1 MHHTPPNALTSLNAL
16 KPPNEIERAR
26 IAVADQLRRG
36 THGLV
41 GKDHQADE
49 LRELAGRLE
58 REFDTFASKPNRV
71 KDPGKWQSPTIIEPP
86 EDGRAFPTEPDR
98 PVSGS
103 ANPWSVP
110 LHVIRE
116 ADRAVTTVTL
126 GAAFEGAPGRSH
138 GGVVSAIFDDLCG
151 FCLVLE
157 RKLAYTAYITVS
169 YKAATP
175 LHVPLQFSAWID
187 ERNGRK
193 LRLAGECLLQG
204 EVLTTCDALF
214 LTMEGLDQTGA

>member
-1 MHHTPPNALTSLNAL
+1 MSATPLD
-16 KPPNEIERAR
+16 EIERAR
-26 IAVADQLRRG
+26 IAVANQLRRG

-41 GKDHQADE
+41 GKDHDADD
-49 LRELAGRLE
+49 LLELADRLE
-58 REFDTFASKPNRV
+58 REFDAFAARPKRDR
-71 KDPGKWQSPTIIEPP
+71 DPGKWQSPAIIRPP
-86 EDGRAFPTEPDR
+86 GEGEAFPNEPDR

-110 LHVIRE
+110 LQVVRE
-116 ADRAVTTVTL
+116 ANRAVTTVTL

-157 RKLAYTAYITVS
+157 RSLAYTAYITVS
-169 YKAATP
+169 YKSATP
-175 LHVPLQFSAWID
+175 LNVPLQFSAWVS
-187 ERNGRK
+187 ERDGRK
-193 LRLAGECLLQG
+193 LRLAGECLHDG

-214 LTMEGLDQTGA
+214 ITVEGLG